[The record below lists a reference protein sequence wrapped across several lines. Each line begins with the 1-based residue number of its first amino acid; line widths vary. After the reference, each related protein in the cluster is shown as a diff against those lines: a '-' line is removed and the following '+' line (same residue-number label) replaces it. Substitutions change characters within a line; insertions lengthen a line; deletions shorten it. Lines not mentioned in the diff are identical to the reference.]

1 MQAAPV
7 EDSDKNRDMSKPDP
21 QEDDEL
27 KPGNP
32 LQKEQNS
39 VIPKSQ
45 PETELKV
52 VDKGQEH
59 AKSGPE
65 KIHDGPQPK
74 EGQAQQEGKTDEKGP
89 KKEEPVG
96 KKNALQKEV
105 ESEDVKA
112 SKTQDMASEVIHSE
126 DSKATNADEAPQ
138 SQETIAKKPQGKKDD
153 EGAQGQDINA
163 GKPQEKTNE
172 GAQGQ
177 DINVGK
183 PQEKTNEGAQG
194 QDINAENQQE
204 KNNEGARGQDINA
217 EKTQTVQEK
226 KTGNVVQTEEDN
238 DNEKKKSSDK
248 LQGQVEPK
256 ETEGNKEIDKQ
267 KDEPDGEVYDDKD
280 NKDIEE
286 SEGQDTRTIGMD
298 ENVNSEPNVEND
310 DDNVVVN
317 EDILIQQEK
326 NRSPK
331 ENIGL
336 QEESESSHF
345 FAYLV
350 TSAILVAVLYVAYH
364 NKRKIIAFA
373 LEGRRSRGGRRPN
386 SGEYQR
392 LEHKI

>member
-1 MQAAPV
+1 MTMR
-7 EDSDKNRDMSKPDP
+7 K
-21 QEDDEL
+21 
-27 KPGNP
+27 
-32 LQKEQNS
+32 
-39 VIPKSQ
+39 
-45 PETELKV
+45 
-52 VDKGQEH
+52 
-59 AKSGPE
+59 
-65 KIHDGPQPK
+65 
-74 EGQAQQEGKTDEKGP
+74 
-89 KKEEPVG
+89 
-96 KKNALQKEV
+96 
-105 ESEDVKA
+105 
-112 SKTQDMASEVIHSE
+112 
-126 DSKATNADEAPQ
+126 
-138 SQETIAKKPQGKKDD
+138 
-153 EGAQGQDINA
+153 
-163 GKPQEKTNE
+163 
-172 GAQGQ
+172 
-177 DINVGK
+177 
-183 PQEKTNEGAQG
+183 
-194 QDINAENQQE
+194 
-204 KNNEGARGQDINA
+204 
-217 EKTQTVQEK
+217 
-226 KTGNVVQTEEDN
+226 
-238 DNEKKKSSDK
+238 KKKSSDK